1 MQVNRTNMDKFRQL
15 KECLLSNRSYRRFD
29 NSRRVDYNTLTEV
42 VDLTR
47 FCSSA
52 MNKQPLRYRIV
63 CEADECA
70 KVFSLLKWAGYLK
83 DWDGPVDSERPVAYI
98 VQCLDTDCMPTLPY
112 CDDGLHLEAITIGL
126 NTLGLGG
133 CIIKAF
139 NAPKLAK
146 VLSLPDNIEPRYV
159 LAIGYPIETV
169 VIDDIINDDCKYWRH
184 ENAVHHDPKRT
195 LPEIII
201 KP

>member
-1 MQVNRTNMDKFRQL
+1 
-15 KECLLSNRSYRRFD
+15 
-29 NSRRVDYNTLTEV
+29 
-42 VDLTR
+42 
-47 FCSSA
+47 
-52 MNKQPLRYRIV
+52 
-63 CEADECA
+63 
-70 KVFSLLKWAGYLK
+70 
-83 DWDGPVDSERPVAYI
+83 
-98 VQCLDTDCMPTLPY
+98 MPTLPY
-112 CDDGLHLEAITIGL
+112 CDDGLHLETITLGL

-169 VIDDIINDDCKYWRH
+169 VIDDIINDDCKYWRD
-184 ENAVHHDPKRT
+184 ENAAHHVPKRT
-195 LPEIII
+195 LSEIII